1 MKDVPFLLGQL
12 LKISDEIHALYC
24 KVVRKDSYPQQLLGN
39 ALMVSALESPNQAM
53 ATLATRINAY
63 LGWAKSH
70 RFKKQNP
77 TGDSAFTTD
86 KQAGWYISL
95 YERVADQIAAAGL
108 IPDRF
113 DDKDKAQL
121 LLGYLAS
128 HPKKEND

>member
-1 MKDVPFLLGQL
+1 MGSEMCIRD
-12 LKISDEIHALYC
+12 
-24 KVVRKDSYPQQLLGN
+24 
-39 ALMVSALESPNQAM
+39 SPNQAM

-77 TGDSAFTTD
+77 TGDLTFTTD

-95 YERVADQIAAAGL
+95 YERVADQIATAGL